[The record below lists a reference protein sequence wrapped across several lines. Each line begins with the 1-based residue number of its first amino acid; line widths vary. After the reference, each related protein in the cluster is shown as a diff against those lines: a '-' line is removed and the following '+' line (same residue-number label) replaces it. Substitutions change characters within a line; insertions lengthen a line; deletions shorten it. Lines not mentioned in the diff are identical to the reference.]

1 LSCPSKPYKRVLHT
15 YVHTYTKKGRFDFGS
30 SSSSKI
36 IFFLQKCNF
45 QNIIYRHESTQSK
58 AKDPNVLDSDWAL
71 VHITIPAI
79 LGEQTIPLPEASSE
93 DVLADSYP
101 MASR

>member
-1 LSCPSKPYKRVLHT
+1 MYIPTQRKEGLISVLHQ
-15 YVHTYTKKGRFDFGS
+15 VLKLF
-30 SSSSKI
+30 
-36 IFFLQKCNF
+36 FFLQKCNF